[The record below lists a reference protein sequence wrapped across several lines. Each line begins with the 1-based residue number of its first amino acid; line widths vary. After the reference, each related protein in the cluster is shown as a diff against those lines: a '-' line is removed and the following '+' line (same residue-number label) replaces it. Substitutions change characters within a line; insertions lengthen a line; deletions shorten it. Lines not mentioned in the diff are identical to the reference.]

1 MPTLKNG
8 DICASSPFFELNIDQ
23 LYVGTQ
29 VASAKPDLCFVKDK
43 MVNKYFFFWADY
55 NSSCVPAL
63 LLKHFCCPIY
73 WSPLLDLHS
82 KKKKAVCKELMIK
95 KEFKN
100 LIA

>member
-43 MVNKYFFFWADY
+43 MVNKYFFFEQITIVHV
-55 NSSCVPAL
+55 CL
-63 LLKHFCCPIY
+63 HCC
-73 WSPLLDLHS
+73 
-82 KKKKAVCKELMIK
+82 
-95 KEFKN
+95 
-100 LIA
+100 